1 MVENAFLTLLLS
13 LSWLQRSR
21 FKSVESLQSIDNRA
35 IVVCSDVAAR
45 GLDIPSVS
53 TVIHYDV
60 ARKVDD
66 FVHRAGRTAVS
77 DILCVLLSCARLI

>member
-1 MVENAFLTLLLS
+1 MVAT
-13 LSWLQRSR
+13 
-21 FKSVESLQSIDNRA
+21 
-35 IVVCSDVAAR
+35 DVAAR

-60 ARKVDD
+60 ARSVDL

-77 DILCVLLSCARLI
+77 VARHFVYVSARTRNEVSD